1 VTTPPLPL
9 SPENL
14 VFLDTDLYHHNSLSL
29 SLSLSLSSE
38 IQVLLDADG
47 LIYYEDLMEE
57 SSLQSSLNI
66 LEKDYDDAI
75 RNKAEL
81 DERVFI
87 NEEDSL
93 LGSGSVSAGSLN
105 ITGAKVNFD
114 AECIYKHIL
123 LK

>member
-1 VTTPPLPL
+1 
-9 SPENL
+9 
-14 VFLDTDLYHHNSLSL
+14 
-29 SLSLSLSSE
+29 
-38 IQVLLDADG
+38 
-47 LIYYEDLMEE
+47 MEE

-87 NEEDSL
+87 NEDDSL

-105 ITGAKVNFD
+105 ITGTKVIFD
-114 AECIYKHIL
+114 AESVHKHVS